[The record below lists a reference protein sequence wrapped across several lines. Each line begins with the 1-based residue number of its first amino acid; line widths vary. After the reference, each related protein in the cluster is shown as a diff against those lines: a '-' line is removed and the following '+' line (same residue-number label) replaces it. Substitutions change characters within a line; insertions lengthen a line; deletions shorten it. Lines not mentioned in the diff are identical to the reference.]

1 MIGGGGRVRA
11 MGRGPMGP
19 SMGLPAERSKDL
31 RGTLR
36 KLLARLRPERLKLVT
51 AVGLGVISV
60 GFMVTGPKILGTATN
75 ILFDGIVGKRLPA
88 GMTQA
93 QAEALLR
100 AHGQGQLADMLSGM
114 TVTPGA
120 GADMARFGLVL
131 GLAAVVYLLGAVFT
145 WGQGFIMA
153 GITQRA
159 MYGLRREVEEKLAR
173 LPLRYFDS
181 HPHGDILSR
190 VSNDIDNLTTTLQ
203 QGFSQL
209 LTSVL
214 TIFGV
219 LGMMFWISPL
229 LAAVSLVTIP
239 LAVVVTFVIARRS
252 QTQFANQWERTGT
265 LNGLVEETH
274 TGHGLVLAYGRRKP
288 MIDEF
293 GRQNKQLYDA
303 SFRAQF
309 LSGVIM
315 PSVQFLG
322 NLNYVV
328 IAVLGGWRVASGAMS
343 LGDVQAFIQYSRQF
357 TMPITQIAG
366 QMNMLQS
373 GLASAERVFD
383 FLAAEEEAA
392 AGHSAPAVP
401 AAAPLTSVMPL
412 PPAPVA
418 GQVQL
423 EHVCFRYD
431 PDTPLIEDFSLTAD
445 PGQTIAIVGPTG
457 AGKTTIVN
465 LLMRFYEVDS
475 GRILLDG
482 ADYRT
487 LTRDQVRGC
496 FGMVLQ
502 DTWLFAGPIASNI
515 AYGKEGATDEE
526 IVAAARAAY
535 VDHFVRTLPEGYRT
549 LLEEDASNISSG
561 QRQLLT
567 IARAFLAN
575 PSILILDEATSNVDT
590 RTEVLIQEAMARL
603 RRGRTS
609 FVIAHRLSTIR
620 NADTIVVMD
629 SGRIVE
635 QGSHN
640 DLLRRHG
647 FYYEL
652 YNSQFNEVG
661 ATAS

>member
-1 MIGGGGRVRA
+1 VIGGGGRVRA
-11 MGRGPMGP
+11 AVGRGPMGP
-19 SMGLPAERSKDL
+19 GMALPAERSKDL

-36 KLLARLRPERLKLVT
+36 KLLARLRPERVKLVT
-51 AVGLGVISV
+51 AAGLGVVSV
-60 GFMVTGPKILGTATN
+60 GLMVSGPKILGTATN

-88 GMTQA
+88 GLTQA

-100 AHGQGQLADMLSGM
+100 AHGEGQLADMLSGM
-114 TVTPGA
+114 TVTPGV
-120 GADMARFGLVL
+120 GVDMAAFGRAL
-131 GLAAVVYLLGAVFT
+131 GLAALVYLFGAVFT
-145 WGQGFIMA
+145 WGQGYIMA

-190 VSNDIDNLTTTLQ
+190 VTNDIDNLSTTLQ

-209 LTSVL
+209 MTSVL

-229 LAAVSLVTIP
+229 LAAVSLVIIP
-239 LAVVVTFVIARRS
+239 LAVAITFVIARRS
-252 QTQFANQWERTGT
+252 QTQFADQWERTGT

-274 TGHGLVLAYGRRKP
+274 TGHGLVLAFGRRKP
-288 MIDEF
+288 MIEEF
-293 GRQNKQLYDA
+293 GRQNKRLYEA

-328 IAVLGGWRVASGAMS
+328 IAVLGGWRVASGVIS

-357 TMPITQIAG
+357 TMPITQIAA

-373 GLASAERVFD
+373 GLASAERVFE
-383 FLAAEEEAA
+383 FLAAEEEAPDRGIA
-392 AGHSAPAVP
+392 AVP
-401 AAAPLTSVMPL
+401 AGMAAL
-412 PPAPVA
+412 PSLVTAHLA
-418 GQVQL
+418 GRVQL

-431 PDTPLIEDFSLTAD
+431 PDTPLIEDFSLTAE
-445 PGQTIAIVGPTG
+445 PGQTIAIAGPTG
-457 AGKTTIVN
+457 AGKTTVVN
-465 LLMRFYEVDS
+465 LLMRFYEIDS

-482 ADYRT
+482 TDYRK

-502 DTWLFAGPIASNI
+502 DTWLFAGPIADNI

-526 IVAAARAAY
+526 IVAAAQAAY
-535 VDHFVRTLPEGYRT
+535 VDHFVRTLPDGYRT
-549 LLEEDASNISSG
+549 LLDEDASNISSG

-575 PSILILDEATSNVDT
+575 PGILILDEATSNVDT

-629 SGRIVE
+629 HGRIVE
-635 QGSHN
+635 QGSHH

-647 FYYEL
+647 FYYQL
-652 YNSQFNEVG
+652 YNSQFTE
-661 ATAS
+661 AMAEAS

>member
-1 MIGGGGRVRA
+1 
-11 MGRGPMGP
+11 
-19 SMGLPAERSKDL
+19 
-31 RGTLR
+31 
-36 KLLARLRPERLKLVT
+36 
-51 AVGLGVISV
+51 
-60 GFMVTGPKILGTATN
+60 
-75 ILFDGIVGKRLPA
+75 
-88 GMTQA
+88 
-93 QAEALLR
+93 
-100 AHGQGQLADMLSGM
+100 
-114 TVTPGA
+114 
-120 GADMARFGLVL
+120 MARFGLVL
-131 GLAAVVYLLGAVFT
+131 GLAALVYLLGAVFT

-153 GITQRA
+153 GVTQRA

-181 HPHGDILSR
+181 HSHGDILSR
-190 VSNDIDNLTTTLQ
+190 VTNDIDNLTTTLQ

-239 LAVVVTFVIARRS
+239 LAVVITFVIARRS
-252 QTQFANQWERTGT
+252 QVQFANQWERTGT

-274 TGHGLVLAYGRRKP
+274 TGHGLVLAFGRRRP

-293 GRQNKQLYDA
+293 GRQNKQLYEA

-328 IAVLGGWRVASGAMS
+328 IAVLGGWRVASGAIS

-357 TMPITQIAG
+357 TMPITQIAA

-373 GLASAERVFD
+373 GLASAERVFE
-383 FLAAEEEAA
+383 FLAAEEEAPDR
-392 AGHSAPAVP
+392 SAPATV
-401 AAAPLTSVMPL
+401 AT
-412 PPAPVA
+412 PPARARVA
-418 GQVQL
+418 GRVQL
-423 EHVCFRYD
+423 DHVSFRYD
-431 PDTPLIEDFSLTAD
+431 PDTPLIEDFSLTAE

-457 AGKTTIVN
+457 AGKTTVVN
-465 LLMRFYEVDS
+465 LLMRFYEITG

-482 ADYRT
+482 TDYRA

-502 DTWLFAGPIASNI
+502 DTWLFAGSIAGNI
-515 AYGKEGATDEE
+515 AYGREGATEDE

-549 LLEEDASNISSG
+549 RLDEDAANISAG

-575 PSILILDEATSNVDT
+575 PGILILDEATSNVDT

-629 SGRIVE
+629 HGRIVE
-635 QGSHN
+635 QGSHH

-647 FYYEL
+647 FYYQL
-652 YNSQFNEVG
+652 YNSQFTE
-661 ATAS
+661 AMAEAS